1 MNLLKLRSKRSIIR
15 VLFFSALLI
24 CLTCRCR
31 AWAVVREGAVPG
43 REGLAFHDLTYRF
56 DSIQVTITNKNGHNV
71 IFGGTMVFLDRHYR
85 PVARAELLPQHIK
98 RRSSRKYRA
107 VFTEGSGHE
116 AKAASFLVWEFDQ
129 RNN

>member
-1 MNLLKLRSKRSIIR
+1 MKFLKLKSVTRAVILP
-15 VLFFSALLI
+15 VLLI
-24 CLTCRCR
+24 CLICPCR
-31 AWAVVREGAVPG
+31 AWAVIREGAVPG
-43 REGLAFHDLTYRF
+43 QTGIVFRDLTYRF
-56 DSIQVTITNKNGHNV
+56 GDLQLTITNKNAHNV

-98 RRSSRKYRA
+98 RRSSRKYRG

-116 AKAASFLVWEFDQ
+116 AKAASFLVWELDQ